1 VANHFHKIGR
11 QYYLTDYIGVLLQ
24 TMQEIGLV
32 FLIKGEEVELIK
44 YGDAMEVRDYYY
56 LHCKEGETYFI
67 RSKFT
72 DLDKINKLLSD
83 EKYATAFYNELKR
96 GFKENTI

>member
-1 VANHFHKIGR
+1 MANHFHKIGR
-11 QYYLTDYIGVLLQ
+11 QYYLTDYIGILLQ

-32 FLIKGEEVELIK
+32 FRILGDEVELIK

-83 EKYATAFYNELKR
+83 EKYATVFYNELKQEFTR
-96 GFKENTI
+96 